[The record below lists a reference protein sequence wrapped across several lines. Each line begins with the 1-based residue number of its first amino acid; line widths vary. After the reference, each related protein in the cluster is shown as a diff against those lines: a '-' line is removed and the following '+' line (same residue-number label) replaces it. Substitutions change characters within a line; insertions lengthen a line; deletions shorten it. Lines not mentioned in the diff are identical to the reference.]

1 MGAPHG
7 HRLHFHGHSPLH
19 RAPAHLK
26 VAALVTFM
34 LVVVATPTAWVPA
47 FVAYAVVLAVLVAV
61 SGVPVGYLARRM
73 VVETP
78 VLMFAALLP
87 FVATGPEVEV
97 LGVGLSEP
105 GLMAAG
111 ALVTKATL
119 GVLGSLLLAATTEP
133 RELLAGLER
142 LRVPTQLV
150 QIMGFMVR
158 YLDVVTD
165 ELRRMKTAR
174 ESRGFTARDPR
185 HWPVVAKSAGA
196 LFIRSFERGERV
208 HLAMIS
214 RGYDGSAQHGAR
226 R

>member
-26 VAALVTFM
+26 VAALVVFM
-34 LVVVATPTAWVPA
+34 LVVVATPSAWFPA
-47 FVAYAVVLAVLVAV
+47 FAAYAVALAALVAL
-61 SGVPVGYLARRM
+61 SAVPVGYLARRM

-78 VLMFAALLP
+78 VLVFAALLP

-97 LGVGLSEP
+97 LGIGLSEP
-105 GLMAAG
+105 GLLAAG

-119 GVLGSLLLAATTEP
+119 GVLASLLLAATTEP
-133 RELLAGLER
+133 RDLLAGLER
-142 LRVPTQLV
+142 LRVPAQLV

-165 ELRRMKTAR
+165 ELRRMRTAR

-185 HWPVVAKSAGA
+185 HWPVVARSAGA

-214 RGYDGSAQHGAR
+214 RGYDGSAR

>member
-7 HRLHFHGHSPLH
+7 HRLFFHGHSPLH

-26 VAALVTFM
+26 VAGLVTFM
-34 LVVVATPTAWVPA
+34 LVVVATPSSWVPA
-47 FVAYAVVLAVLVAV
+47 FAAYAVVLAVLVAI
-61 SGVPVGYLARRM
+61 SGVAPLYLVRRM

-78 VLMFAALLP
+78 VLVFAALLP
-87 FVATGPEVEV
+87 FIATGPEVEV
-97 LGVGLSEP
+97 LGLGLSRP
-105 GLMAAG
+105 GLVAAG
-111 ALVTKATL
+111 TLVTKATL
-119 GVLGSLLLAATTEP
+119 GVLASMLLAATTEP
-133 RELLAGLER
+133 RDLLVGLER
-142 LRVPTQLV
+142 LRVPSQLV

-185 HWPVVAKSAGA
+185 QWPVVARSAGA

-214 RGYDGSAQHGAR
+214 RGYDASAR

>member
-26 VAALVTFM
+26 VVFLVSFM
-34 LVVVATPTAWVPA
+34 LVVVATPVPWIAA
-47 FVAYAVVLAVLVAV
+47 FAAYAGVLAVLVAL
-61 SGVPVGYLARRM
+61 SGVPAPYLARRM
-73 VVETP
+73 VIETP
-78 VLMFAALLP
+78 VLLFAALLP
-87 FVATGPEVEV
+87 FIATGPTVDF
-97 LGVGLSEP
+97 LGLSLSRP
-105 GLMAAG
+105 GLVAG
-111 ALVTKATL
+111 GGLMMKATL
-119 GVLGSLLLAATTEP
+119 GVLASLLLAATTDP
-133 RELLAGLER
+133 RDLLAGLER
-142 LRVPTQLV
+142 LRVPSQLV

-158 YLDVVTD
+158 YLDVVSD

-185 HWPVVAKSAGA
+185 HWPVIGRSAGA

-214 RGYDGSAQHGAR
+214 RGYDGTAR

>member
-26 VAALVTFM
+26 VAGLVTFM
-34 LVVVATPTAWVPA
+34 LVVVATPGSWVPA
-47 FVAYAVVLAVLVAV
+47 FAAYAVVLAVLVAV
-61 SGVPVGYLARRM
+61 SGVPAGYLARRM

-87 FVATGPEVEV
+87 FVATGPEVDV
-97 LGVGLSEP
+97 LGVGLSKP
-105 GLMAAG
+105 GLVAAG

-133 RELLAGLER
+133 RDLLAGLER

-165 ELRRMKTAR
+165 ELRRMRTAR

-214 RGYDGSAQHGAR
+214 RGYDGSAHQGAR

>member
-26 VAALVTFM
+26 VVGLVAFM
-34 LVVVATPTAWVPA
+34 LVVVATPVPWVPA
-47 FVAYAVVLAVLVAV
+47 FVGFAAVLAVLVAL
-61 SGVPVGYLARRM
+61 SGVPVPFLARRM
-73 VVETP
+73 VIETP
-78 VLMFAALLP
+78 VLVFAALLP
-87 FVATGPEVEV
+87 FIAVGSRTEV
-97 LGVGLSEP
+97 LGLSVSEAGLV
-105 GLMAAG
+105 AAG
-111 ALVTKATL
+111 GLVMKATL
-119 GVLGSLLLAATTEP
+119 GVLASLLLAATTDP
-133 RELLAGLER
+133 RDLLAGLER
-142 LRVPTQLV
+142 LRVPAQLV
-150 QIMGFMVR
+150 QIMGFMIR

-165 ELRRMKTAR
+165 ELRRMRTAG

-185 HWPVVAKSAGA
+185 HWPVIGRSAGA

-214 RGYDGSAQHGAR
+214 RGYDGSVR

>member
-26 VAALVTFM
+26 LAALVGFM
-34 LVVVATPTAWVPA
+34 LVVVATPGAWVPA
-47 FVAYAVVLAVLVAV
+47 FVAYAVVLAALVAI

-78 VLMFAALLP
+78 VLVFAALLP
-87 FVATGPEVEV
+87 FVATGPEVQV

-105 GLMAAG
+105 GLVAAG

-119 GVLGSLLLAATTEP
+119 GVLASLLLAATTDP
-133 RELLAGLER
+133 RDLLAGLER

-150 QIMGFMVR
+150 QIMGFMIR

-214 RGYDGSAQHGAR
+214 RGHDGSAHQGAR

>member
-26 VAALVTFM
+26 VAGLVTFM
-34 LVVVATPTAWVPA
+34 LVVVATPGSWVAA
-47 FVAYAVVLAVLVAV
+47 FAAYAVGLAVLVAV

-73 VVETP
+73 VVEAP
-78 VLMFAALLP
+78 VLLFAALLP
-87 FVATGPEVEV
+87 FVATGPEVDV
-97 LGVGLSEP
+97 LGLGLSEP
-105 GLMAAG
+105 GLVAAG

-133 RELLAGLER
+133 RDLLAGLER
-142 LRVPTQLV
+142 LRVPSQLV

-185 HWPVVAKSAGA
+185 HWPIVARSAGA

-214 RGYDGSAQHGAR
+214 RGYDGSAR

>member
-26 VAALVTFM
+26 VGGLVAFM
-34 LVVVATPTAWVPA
+34 LVVVATPSAWLPA
-47 FVAYAVVLAVLVAV
+47 FAAYAVTLAVLVAL

-78 VLMFAALLP
+78 VLAFAALLP
-87 FVATGPEVEV
+87 FVATGTEVEV
-97 LGVGLSEP
+97 LGLGLSEP
-105 GLMAAG
+105 GLVAAG
-111 ALVTKATL
+111 GLLTKATL
-119 GVLGSLLLAATTEP
+119 GVLASLLLAATTEP
-133 RELLAGLER
+133 RDLLAGLER
-142 LRVPTQLV
+142 LRVPSQLV

-165 ELRRMKTAR
+165 ELRRMRTAR

-185 HWPVVAKSAGA
+185 HWPVVARSAGA

-214 RGYDGSAQHGAR
+214 RGYDGRAHHGTPR
-226 R
+226 